1 MKHTKQRK
9 IKFAVMFVVLAGL
22 VGFLVSEELTGNPN
36 LGAGKTF
43 SLPEMKFN
51 SKYNSGN
58 SNDSNVSCDI
68 KQTLYVS
75 NQKGEVIAT
84 VQSSMLDDA
93 IPFDLVNPSND
104 DPVKVFVAIPKIFCT
119 TDNESITVKESN
131 LNLSVYGTTETIKES
146 KTQKLN
152 QKYSTKG
159 GYENQLNYFSV
170 SDKTIEKNL
179 PENVTFQSQLKF
191 DITGNVEIIYDNDP
205 SNVMT
210 IPINTNDITAKWN
223 YKSLADKVAVTDSD
237 NDGIDDE
244 YDRCPNQRE
253 THNNYNDGDGCPD
266 LVPDTTPSTPSTPTA
281 PVDKNSCNAQQKT
294 WYVANTGDGVCGQ
307 KFMIEDIFCKEY
319 DAQNVNSGSVSCND
333 PVISDDEKQE
343 DNVIDAEIKFQVD
356 IINND
361 KTKQAFQVAD
371 DPSPFSFDIPL
382 TSLVGGQDGV
392 QKTTASFKVE
402 PRLVIDDPKVHG
414 LTTTKQ
420 SNLKIETIVKHDGNE
435 YSLGEKRVSNF
446 RTTNGG
452 GFDSSIGFSLGSVT
466 IMASEIQNKVPLTE
480 IEMGSSDYVSVR
492 FLVSG
497 DIGIIT
503 NDYGTIK
510 NIYDLDISGAD
521 FEITNLKIIRGDSN
535 PITNPP
541 KAICDNATENVIT
554 INGVSECVPKG
565 SSPSGCGDISGSG
578 IIASCANPNLPKI
591 GEVGTLIC
599 QDNSSIGG
607 GFPCTEEYRINYCGG
622 KDSTFCNVPNDII
635 KPVIPEITPIID
647 EECPNDGIQSL
658 SVVEGMCLVT
668 GGTTTTSGG
677 ETTTSGGNGI
687 FDLTPNAE
695 SDNYLLY
702 GAIGVGLLGFIAFLL
717 KKLRN

>member
-1 MKHTKQRK
+1 MKSNKQRNV
-9 IKFAVMFVVLAGL
+9 KFAVMFVIIAGL

-36 LGAGKTF
+36 MGIGKTF
-43 SLPEMKFN
+43 TLPEMRTAG
-51 SKYNSGN
+51 GN
-58 SNDSNVSCDI
+58 NPHVNSNVSCDI
-68 KQTLYVS
+68 KSTLYVIDD
-75 NQKGEVIAT
+75 KGKEIKI
-84 VQSSMLDDA
+84 VQSSMLTGT
-93 IPFDLVNPSND
+93 PLDLVNPSD
-104 DPVKVFVAIPKIFCT
+104 DRPVSLFLVIPKIYCT
-119 TDNESITVKESN
+119 TENASITVKESN
-131 LNLSVYGTTETIKES
+131 LNLSVYGDKLSLNES
-146 KTQKLN
+146 KKFPLN
-152 QKYSTKG
+152 
-159 GYENQLNYFSV
+159 LNYKKTGGLGEINLGVFQIT
-170 SDKTIEKNL
+170 DKTIENELLNSKTFTSNL
-179 PENVTFQSQLKF
+179 RF
-191 DITGNVEIIYDNDP
+191 DITGNIEIVYDNEP
-205 SNVMT
+205 YNKMH
-210 IPINTNDITAKWN
+210 IPINQEDIMTKWY
-223 YKSLADKVAVTDSD
+223 YKSIASVTPESLDKDG
-237 NDGIDDE
+237 DGIRDE
-244 YDRCPNQRE
+244 DDRCVNSKE
-253 THNNYNDGDGCPD
+253 TFNGYNDYDGCPD
-266 LVPDTTPSTPSTPTA
+266 TA
-281 PVDKNSCNAQQKT
+281 PNTSPAIPIAPVTPVDKNSCNADNKT

-307 KFMIEDIFCKEY
+307 KFMIDDVFCKEY
-319 DAQNVNSGSVSCND
+319 DAQNVNTGSVSCND

-343 DNVIDAEIKFQVD
+343 DKVIDAEIKFQVD

-402 PRLVIDDPKVHG
+402 PRLVIDDPKIHG

-420 SNLKIETIVKHDGNE
+420 SNLKIETIVKHNGNE

-446 RTTNGG
+446 ITTNGG
-452 GFDSSIGFSLGSVT
+452 SISDNQVGFSLGSVT

-480 IEMGSSDYVSVR
+480 IPMGSSDYVSVR

-535 PITNPP
+535 PIANPQKTN
-541 KAICDNATENVIT
+541 CDNATENVIT
-554 INGVSECVPKG
+554 INGVSSCIPKG
-565 SSPSGCGDISGSG
+565 SACDD
-578 IIASCANPNLPKI
+578 ASECANPNTPII

-599 QDNSSIGG
+599 QDNSAIGG

-635 KPVIPEITPIID
+635 KPVIPEITPIDD

-658 SVVEGMCLVT
+658 SFVEGMCLVT